1 MFYKNDE
8 AFNFETIE
16 DNKMT
21 NEEIKRLWLD
31 SGKTLDMEIYDP
43 KNKEW
48 IDFTLS
54 CPHFTDT
61 EGHYRFKSRQDFSVI
76 NNKVKKAWEDSG
88 RALHIEVTDPHGGW
102 IDDDILSFF
111 PSMIY
116 RVKPGQEITI
126 NELNDEPT
134 IEDTGSHYRFEY
146 KGIKLDPFR
155 ISQIYG
161 MTSFAMMTILKK
173 CLCAG
178 NRGHNSYR
186 DDLLDI
192 INAAQ
197 RELEIIDE
205 DSK

>member
-1 MFYKNDE
+1 MYYKNDE
-8 AFNFETIE
+8 ALNFETIE

-21 NEEIKRLWLD
+21 NEEIKQLWLE
-31 SGKTLDMEIYDP
+31 SGKTLIVESRVYQDNDREWAVLNDP
-43 KNKEW
+43 K
-48 IDFTLS
+48 
-54 CPHFTDT
+54 FTDP
-61 EGHYRFKSRQDFSVI
+61 EGGYRFKEDQDFSVI
-76 NNKVKKAWEDSG
+76 NDKVKKAWEDSG
-88 RALHIEVTDPHGGW
+88 RILQIEATHPHGGW
-102 IDDDILSFF
+102 IDDDILGFF
-111 PSMIY
+111 LNMIY
-116 RVKPGQEITI
+116 RIKPGQEITL

-186 DDLLDI
+186 EDLLDI

-197 RELEIIDE
+197 REIEMIDE

>member
-16 DNKMT
+16 DRKMT
-21 NEEIKRLWLD
+21 NEEIKQLWLE
-31 SGKTLDMEIYDP
+31 SGKTLVVELFVQEQEINLWIELDNP
-43 KNKEW
+43 RFNGPEW
-48 IDFTLS
+48 
-54 CPHFTDT
+54 
-61 EGHYRFKSRQDFSVI
+61 HYRFKACQDFSVI
-76 NNKVKKAWEDSG
+76 NDKVKKAWEDSG
-88 RALHIEVTDPHGGW
+88 RTLQIEVTDPHGGW
-102 IDDDILSFF
+102 INDNILSFF

-116 RVKPGQEITI
+116 RIKPGQESTF

-186 DDLLDI
+186 EDLLDI

-197 RELEIIDE
+197 REIEIIDE
-205 DSK
+205 DLK